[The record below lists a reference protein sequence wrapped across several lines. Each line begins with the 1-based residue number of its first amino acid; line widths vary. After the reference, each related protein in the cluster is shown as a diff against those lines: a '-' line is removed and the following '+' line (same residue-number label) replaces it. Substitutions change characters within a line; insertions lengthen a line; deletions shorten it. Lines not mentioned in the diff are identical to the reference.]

1 MRQDQLIGKVIN
13 NFEIQEVLGRGGMG
27 IVYRAYHPDLQLYSA
42 VKIMRPD
49 VANQPGFYER
59 FLQEARTIARLQHP
73 NIVDV
78 MNFGLFEESY
88 YLMMDFVQGPSLRE
102 LLSDNKRGLPLWDAI
117 NISWQIADVL
127 VYSHSAGVLH
137 RDLKPDNILL
147 TRSVRPNRP
156 YRAIVTDFGLV
167 KLGQGSLLETQ
178 EGISL
183 GTPAYMS
190 PEQCKGEEVDGRTD
204 IYALGVMLY
213 ESAVGTRPY
222 PVRNLFD
229 AIRFHNSGKIVS
241 PRAHNPQIPPEIE
254 RMILHMMHPS
264 LKQRTASAADATDEL
279 GEFVLKLSDDGR
291 GKPPSAAI
299 AERIVSY
306 SEIKGTIE
314 SVQEEPSEPTLVP
327 DDKVQEEYFIQV
339 AFMEDWDDKL
349 YPMAADPL
357 LVGRLATSDIVLD
370 NPEMRYVS
378 KKHCEIKLEE
388 DRVLI
393 RDLGSTNGTTLG
405 QTKLE
410 PNVLYQ
416 WNPGMTVFLG
426 PYKLGLKTEEDLQSV
441 PSPPTAEPKHMP
453 ETAVNAS
460 YKVICPDAVPGRLP
474 LVPENP
480 IMIGRAFDC
489 DMVLNSAHVSK
500 HHCRIQLTED
510 GVEIV
515 DMRSTNGTYLNNQR
529 IPPHTPVHWGDI
541 PSITVGPFTISLEGK
556 SRQ

>member
-1 MRQDQLIGKVIN
+1 MVQDKLIGKVIN
-13 NFEIQEVLGRGGMG
+13 NFEIQEILGRGGMG

-78 MNFGLFEESY
+78 INFGLFEDSY
-88 YLMMDFVQGPSLRE
+88 YLMMDYIKGPNLRE
-102 LLSDNKRGLPLWDAI
+102 LLRDHKKGLPLWDAI

-127 VYSHSAGVLH
+127 VYSHAAGVLH

-147 TRSVRPNRP
+147 THSVRPNRP

-229 AIRFHNSGKIVS
+229 AIKFHASGKIVS
-241 PRAHNPQIPPEIE
+241 PRAHNSSIPPEIE
-254 RMILHMMHPS
+254 RMILHMMHPH
-264 LKQRTASAADATDEL
+264 LTQRTQSAADATDEL
-279 GEFVLKLSDDGR
+279 GDFVLTLSADGR
-291 GKPPSAAI
+291 GEPPDTAVLDLI
-299 AERIVSY
+299 I
-306 SEIKGTIE
+306 SESEMKEIME
-314 SVQEEPSEPTLVP
+314 SVSEEPSEPTLVP
-327 DDKVQEEYFIQV
+327 EDKVQEEYFIQV
-339 AFMEDWDDKL
+339 SFMGEWDEKV
-349 YPMAADPL
+349 YPLGPDPVR
-357 LVGRLATSDIVLD
+357 VGRLDTSDIIL
-370 NPEMRYVS
+370 NRPEMRYVS
-378 KKHCEIKLEE
+378 KKHCEIKLEN

-393 RDLGSTNGTTLG
+393 RDLGSTNGTALG
-405 QTKLE
+405 ESKME

-416 WNPGMTVFLG
+416 WEAGTIVQLG
-426 PYKLGLKTEEDLQSV
+426 PYKLGLQTEAELQSV
-441 PSPPTAEPKHMP
+441 PSPPTAEPQPMP
-453 ETAVNAS
+453 DTSVNAS
-460 YKVICPDAVPGRLP
+460 YKVSCPDAVPSRLP

-480 IMIGRAFDC
+480 ITIGRAVDC

-500 HHCRIQLTED
+500 HHCRIQWTEK
-510 GVEIV
+510 GIEIV
-515 DMRSTNGTYLNNQR
+515 DLRSTNGTYLNNQR
-529 IPPHTPVHWGDI
+529 IPPHTPVLWGDI
-541 PSITVGPFTISLEGK
+541 SAIMVGPFKVDLEDK
-556 SRQ
+556 SR